1 MQQLRQ
7 YYIGQKIGERM
18 QPSKKSRTAR
28 ECTKC
33 TGVLLMLIAIAKEN
47 YFPKI
52 IEEKQKYK
60 IMTSNGFINIHS
72 YIAETVETPI

>member
-1 MQQLRQ
+1 
-7 YYIGQKIGERM
+7 M

-33 TGVLLMLIAIAKEN
+33 TGVMLMLIAFAKEN

-52 IEEKQKYK
+52 IEEKQKYNCCP
-60 IMTSNGFINIHS
+60 MSSGFVNAHS
-72 YIAETVETPI
+72 YISGTAETPVQHFNRINTA

>member
-1 MQQLRQ
+1 
-7 YYIGQKIGERM
+7 
-18 QPSKKSRTAR
+18 
-28 ECTKC
+28 
-33 TGVLLMLIAIAKEN
+33 MLIAIAKEN